1 MRKGRLLVCS
11 AAAAIHLSGCGSEV
25 ELPQNPIVYEMNVN
39 EEEGCSY
46 LVEGN
51 NIFIPY
57 CAYSEGYLGD
67 CIGYCDIPADEYTEA
82 SRIYIFEL
90 KGFSSSEWIVETLS
104 LNNCNEGMIWREVNA
119 TDIPDGLESEYE
131 WNL

>member
-11 AAAAIHLSGCGSEV
+11 AAAAILLSGCGSEV

-57 CAYSEGYLGD
+57 CAYSEGYLG
-67 CIGYCDIPADEYTEA
+67 
-82 SRIYIFEL
+82 
-90 KGFSSSEWIVETLS
+90 SEGGV
-104 LNNCNEGMIWREVNA
+104 
-119 TDIPDGLESEYE
+119 
-131 WNL
+131 